1 MELDEVFWS
10 SLEFISAK
18 EVQPYFIVYHFKKK
32 KLLLMVFIR
41 KTQDLSPLY

>member
-32 KLLLMVFIR
+32 KFIVNGFY
-41 KTQDLSPLY
+41 T